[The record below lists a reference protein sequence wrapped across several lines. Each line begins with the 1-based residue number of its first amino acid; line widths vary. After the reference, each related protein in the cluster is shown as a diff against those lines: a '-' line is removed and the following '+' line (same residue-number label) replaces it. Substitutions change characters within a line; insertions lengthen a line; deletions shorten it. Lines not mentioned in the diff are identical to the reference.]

1 METRVTKW
9 GNDLALRIRNPLPIS
24 LVSNSIRLS
33 KCHCEE
39 TLWSSHPFHL
49 PV

>member
-9 GNDLALRIRNPLPIS
+9 GNDLALRIPKSLANQLGLELNS
-24 LVSNSIRLS
+24 LVRMSLR
-33 KCHCEE
+33 E